1 MRARIEA
8 GIVYSPYT
16 YSPLAYDG
24 TLYGS
29 LMERLTAH
37 VSTTA
42 LICGRDKLT
51 YSELRDKLQ
60 RCASGF
66 HRRGIGKGDRV
77 FVHIDN
83 SIESFVAVCSVPL
96 TGATLV
102 SSDILWRENDIIDK
116 IERSGATHVLTDASH
131 IEMFTRII
139 NRCNIK
145 KVFVVGE
152 KRYGFNSVFEFV
164 GNDESLNENEKFD
177 YGDCIFVEWTT
188 GTTGASKGVEYREER
203 FLRQISCVAGAEMF
217 ACSDVFL
224 GDCNISCLMVF
235 FLWLLALHLGST
247 IVISRTC
254 DAVPLDLFDV
264 IKDCKAVTIV
274 SFPSRLK
281 RMLNFMKTS
290 EDWDIALRKS
300 LRRIIIVGSVT
311 PPALAEELASTFRL
325 DELRSCYGMSEAGG
339 FMTVPPKGEVSGT
352 NAGFPIPGAR
362 MKIIDTVSSK
372 VLGPMQCGEV
382 LFDTP
387 LVATGYCGRLE
398 DATDFMDTEGWIH
411 TGDLGYYD
419 HDGRLFLCGRLK
431 TMLVCQT
438 RKVSSSEI
446 EHCLMGH
453 PAVEE
458 VAVLGIPS
466 PYDEEF
472 PAALVV
478 TKRGHSQDQRLADAL
493 KHYVADR
500 MASFMH
506 LHGGVYFAEALPRNT
521 RGKVRATSLREL
533 LGTLRRMDSTDES
546 AAGDCIY

>member
-37 VSTTA
+37 GSTTA
-42 LICGRDKLT
+42 LVCGHDKLT

-60 RCASGF
+60 HCAIGF

-438 RKVSSSEI
+438 RKVSPSEI

>member
-24 TLYGS
+24 ALYGS

-37 VSTTA
+37 GSTTA
-42 LICGRDKLT
+42 LVCGHDKLT
-51 YSELRDKLQ
+51 YWELRDKLQ
-60 RCASGF
+60 HCAAGF

-102 SSDILWRENDIIDK
+102 SSDIMWREG
-116 IERSGATHVLTDASH
+116 ERTRVPSNLYMVLTQ
-131 IEMFTRII
+131 
-139 NRCNIK
+139 

-177 YGDCIFVEWTT
+177 YGDCTFVEWTT

-203 FLRQISCVAGAEMF
+203 FLRQISCVVGAEMF
-217 ACSDVFL
+217 ACNDVFL

-311 PPALAEELASTFRL
+311 PPALAEELASTFQL

-339 FMTVPPKGEVSGT
+339 FMAVPPKGEVSGT

-387 LVATGYCGRLE
+387 LAVTGYCGHLE

-411 TGDLGYYD
+411 T
-419 HDGRLFLCGRLK
+419 
-431 TMLVCQT
+431 
-438 RKVSSSEI
+438 
-446 EHCLMGH
+446 
-453 PAVEE
+453 
-458 VAVLGIPS
+458 
-466 PYDEEF
+466 
-472 PAALVV
+472 
-478 TKRGHSQDQRLADAL
+478 
-493 KHYVADR
+493 DR

-546 AAGDCIY
+546 TAGDCIY